1 MNLEKLKKAV
11 DGEFA
16 AVRRLTRL
24 EPQGEKIFPPTY
36 EGGQYAIEDR
46 QVRGSD
52 GKLLKV
58 PTVLLDS
65 VQSQAN
71 RMELT
76 LLKAV
81 DAKRIRMPLLV
92 VDFGADTDD
101 PVLREVGR
109 LTALETPHRMCDAIF
124 RDSVMD
130 GVPFRQSAL
139 GNELNS
145 AKSANATA
153 VFKMCPSA
161 LVFGFWDSTGPRGGL
176 GAKVQRALVSEIV
189 GYECES
195 GKRPA
200 SRIDPLQIQNNVDI
214 LKRAGGG
221 WTFDETFAAR
231 NNDGPIRQ
239 KPSEINHGNITPSLT
254 HENKN
259 TRKQELNHGGVTLAY
274 AVQHTV
280 LSLAALRRLRFL

>member
-24 EPQGEKIFPPTY
+24 EPQGGKLFPPTY

-76 LLKAV
+76 LLKAL

-101 PVLREVGR
+101 PVLRELGR
-109 LTALETPHRMCDAIF
+109 LTALEHRTGCATRFSAI
-124 RDSVMD
+124 R
-130 GVPFRQSAL
+130 
-139 GNELNS
+139 
-145 AKSANATA
+145 
-153 VFKMCPSA
+153 
-161 LVFGFWDSTGPRGGL
+161 
-176 GAKVQRALVSEIV
+176 
-189 GYECES
+189 
-195 GKRPA
+195 
-200 SRIDPLQIQNNVDI
+200 
-214 LKRAGGG
+214 
-221 WTFDETFAAR
+221 
-231 NNDGPIRQ
+231 
-239 KPSEINHGNITPSLT
+239 
-254 HENKN
+254 
-259 TRKQELNHGGVTLAY
+259 
-274 AVQHTV
+274 
-280 LSLAALRRLRFL
+280 